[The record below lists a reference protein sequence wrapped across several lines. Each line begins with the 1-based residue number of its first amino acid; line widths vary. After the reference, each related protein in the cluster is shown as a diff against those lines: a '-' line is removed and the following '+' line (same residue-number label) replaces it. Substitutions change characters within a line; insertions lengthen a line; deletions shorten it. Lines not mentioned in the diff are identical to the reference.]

1 MHTAALPTDTQT
13 LFSHGRLGACL
24 GAIALVS
31 LLAFEALAVA
41 AAMPAIAAALGG
53 LGLYAI
59 AFGGMLATSVLGMVL
74 AGQSCDRHGAL
85 RATVAGLAVFGAGLL
100 VAGFAHSM
108 AWLVAGRI
116 VQGLGG
122 GMLGVA
128 LYVGMGQVVPRALH
142 PSLFAM
148 LAAAW
153 ILPGLLGPLAAAWL
167 VQQWGWPAVFLGVA
181 AALPL
186 AAALLMPALSRLPA
200 PVRAPLHAG
209 LALTPPAMSAT
220 PATPVTPVTPVT
232 PTRRLAWAAL
242 AAGGALLLHAAGSA
256 KSTLWL
262 ILAMTVGL
270 VFACAAAARLLPS
283 GTLAA
288 APGLPAVIA
297 LRGLIAS
304 AFATAEVFIPLALV
318 RERGWTLTQAGL
330 VLGAGAVLWS
340 CGSAVQSR
348 IRHAKDRRRA
358 LQAGLGVVA
367 VGIAVVA
374 GHFAGHLFPGQFTAH
389 SAAHSAAQ
397 SATWVVAGW
406 ALAGFGIGLSFPML
420 SVLTL
425 SLSEPT
431 EQGHNASALQIS
443 DALCSS
449 AALAVAG
456 ALFNLAGDRGPQ
468 GYVLVLALAAALALV
483 AALLGRRAFA

>member
-1 MHTAALPTDTQT
+1 MNTAALPAKPEPEPDT
-13 LFSHGRLGACL
+13 LFSRGRLGACL
-24 GAIALVS
+24 GAVALVS
-31 LLAFEALAVA
+31 LLAFEAMAVA

-53 LGLYAI
+53 LGLYAL

-85 RATVAGLAVFGAGLL
+85 RATVAGLVVFGAGLL
-100 VAGFAHSM
+100 VAGFAHNM
-108 AWLVAGRI
+108 PWVVAGRI

-181 AALPL
+181 AAVPL
-186 AAALLMPALSRLPA
+186 AAALLLPALSRLP
-200 PVRAPLHAG
+200 V
-209 LALTPPAMSAT
+209 PAASAM
-220 PATPVTPVTPVT
+220 PATS
-232 PTRRLAWAAL
+232 TRRLAWAAL
-242 AAGGALLLHAAGSA
+242 AAVGALLLHAAGSSDA
-256 KSTLWL
+256 SLWL
-262 ILAMTVGL
+262 IPTLALGL
-270 VFACAAAARLLPS
+270 ICACTSAACLLPS
-283 GTLAA
+283 GTLVA

-318 RERGWTLTQAGL
+318 REQGWSLTQAGL

-340 CGSAVQSR
+340 FGSALQSR

-358 LQAGLGVVA
+358 LQAGLSVVT
-367 VGIAVVA
+367 VGIAIVA
-374 GHFAGHLFPGQFTAH
+374 GQLFMGHSLAGL
-389 SAAHSAAQ
+389 SAG
-397 SATWVVAGW
+397 WVAGWVAGGW

-425 SLSEPT
+425 SLSAPA
-431 EQGHNASALQIS
+431 EQGHNASALQLS

-456 ALFNLAGDRGPQ
+456 ALFNLAGDHGPQ

>member
-1 MHTAALPTDTQT
+1 MNTTALPADTET

-31 LLAFEALAVA
+31 LLAFEAIAVA

-53 LGLYAI
+53 LGLYAS

-85 RATVAGLAVFGAGLL
+85 RATVAGMAVFGTGLL

-108 AWLVAGRI
+108 AWVVAGRI

-181 AALPL
+181 AAVPL
-186 AAALLMPALSRLPA
+186 AAALLLPALSRLPT
-200 PVRAPLHAG
+200 PVRAG
-209 LALTPPAMSAT
+209 LALTPSATSAT
-220 PATPVTPVTPVT
+220 PGT
-232 PTRRLAWAAL
+232 RLAWATL
-242 AAGGALLLHAAGSA
+242 AAVGALLLHAAGSA
-256 KSTLWL
+256 NASLWL
-262 ILAMTVGL
+262 ILALTVGL
-270 VFACAAAARLLPS
+270 ACVCTAAARLLPS
-283 GTLAA
+283 GTLVA

-318 RERGWTLTQAGL
+318 REQGWSLTQAGL

-340 CGSAVQSR
+340 CGSTLQSR

-358 LQAGLGVVA
+358 LQAGLCIVA
-367 VGIAVVA
+367 AGIALVA
-374 GHFAGHLFPGQFTAH
+374 GHFAGHCFTGH
-389 SAAHSAAQ
+389 STAQSAAQ
-397 SATWVVAGW
+397 SATWLVAGW
-406 ALAGFGIGLSFPML
+406 AFAGFGIGLSFPML

-425 SLSEPT
+425 SLSASN
-431 EQGHNASALQIS
+431 EQGHNASALQLS

-456 ALFNLAGDRGPQ
+456 ALFNLTGDRGPQ
-468 GYVLVLALAAALALV
+468 GYVLVLALAASLALV

>member
-1 MHTAALPTDTQT
+1 MNTAALPASAET
-13 LFSHGRLGACL
+13 LFSHGRLNACL

-31 LLAFEALAVA
+31 LLAFEAMAVA

-74 AGQSCDRHGAL
+74 AGRSCDRRGAL
-85 RATVAGLAVFGAGLL
+85 RATVAGLAVFGVGLL
-100 VAGFAHSM
+100 VAGFANSM
-108 AWLVAGRI
+108 VWVVAGRI

-167 VQQWGWPAVFLGVA
+167 VMQWGWPAVFLGVA
-181 AALPL
+181 AAVPL
-186 AAALLMPALSRLPA
+186 AAALLLPAFGRLPVPARTGSA
-200 PVRAPLHAG
+200 PAA
-209 LALTPPAMSAT
+209 SAK
-220 PATPVTPVTPVT
+220 P
-232 PTRRLAWAAL
+232 LAWAAL
-242 AAGGALLLHAAGSA
+242 AATGALLLHAAGSA
-256 KSTLWL
+256 GASMGLFPA
-262 ILAMTVGL
+262 LALGL
-270 VFACAAAARLLPS
+270 ACACTAAVRLLPT
-283 GTLAA
+283 GTLVA

-304 AFATAEVFIPLALV
+304 AFATAEVFIPLALI
-318 RERGWTLTQAGL
+318 REQGWSLTQAGL
-330 VLGAGAVLWS
+330 VLSAGAVLWS

-348 IRHAKDRRRA
+348 VGHAKDRRRA
-358 LQAGLGVVA
+358 LQGGFSVVA
-367 VGIAVVA
+367 VGIALVA
-374 GHFAGHLFPGQFTAH
+374 AHLLTGH
-389 SAAHSAAQ
+389 SAW
-397 SATWVVAGW
+397 WVAVGW
-406 ALAGFGIGLSFPML
+406 AIAGFGIGLSFPML

-425 SLSEPT
+425 SLSAPA
-431 EQGHNASALQIS
+431 EQGHNASALQLS

-456 ALFNLAGDRGPQ
+456 VLFNLAGDRGLL
-468 GYVLVLALAAALALV
+468 GYVLVLALAVSLALMG
-483 AALLGRRAFA
+483 ALLGRRAFA